1 MIGPGTQADRPPI
14 YRMRHDVYVTEL
26 AQHGVQQNAMLSD
39 GLDESNFYIV
49 AKIRGELAGFISVT
63 PPTLGRYSIEKY
75 LCRDELSIQLDERT
89 YEIRIL
95 TVSRAHRR
103 SRVAWYLMYAAF
115 RWVEEHGGEQIIA
128 MGRSEILD
136 MYRSFG
142 AQVPGHRVVSGA
154 VTFELMK
161 TSVSHLR
168 RYAILHRSTVEKMSK
183 HVDWKMD
190 FPLLKAPACFHGGAF
205 FEAIGK
211 GFDTLDRR
219 DSIVNADVL
228 DAWFPPSPRV
238 MSTLQEH
245 LSWLVRTSA
254 PVECEGLC
262 EAVAAHR
269 GVRRENILPGAG
281 SSDLIYRAFRHW
293 LHRESRVLIL
303 DPMYGEYSHVLE
315 KVIGCRV
322 ERLKL
327 PRHDG
332 YSVNL
337 DELAWRTRQG
347 YDLVVLVNP
356 NNPTGRHIRRS
367 DMESLLSEVP
377 PQTRV
382 WIDEA
387 YIDYV
392 GASESLE
399 RFAAES
405 ENIIVCK
412 TMSKVYALSGMRV
425 AYLCASPHQLSEL
438 VSLTPPWVVGLPA
451 QVAAVRALEDPAYY
465 EKQYRSTH
473 LLRGEMQE
481 ALRRIGIHEIVQ
493 GEANFLMFHLNESHP
508 AGVKVIESARGAGVF
523 VRDVA
528 SMGSDLGLRALRIA
542 IKDRAGNERIV
553 RMLQR
558 CLCPLEDGM
567 ELVHSRGAGISLQ
580 RAGCGVLVE

>member
-1 MIGPGTQADRPPI
+1 
-14 YRMRHDVYVTEL
+14 
-26 AQHGVQQNAMLSD
+26 
-39 GLDESNFYIV
+39 
-49 AKIRGELAGFISVT
+49 
-63 PPTLGRYSIEKY
+63 
-75 LCRDELSIQLDERT
+75 
-89 YEIRIL
+89 
-95 TVSRAHRR
+95 
-103 SRVAWYLMYAAF
+103 
-115 RWVEEHGGEQIIA
+115 
-128 MGRSEILD
+128 
-136 MYRSFG
+136 
-142 AQVPGHRVVSGA
+142 
-154 VTFELMK
+154 
-161 TSVSHLR
+161 LR
-168 RYAILHRSTVEKMSK
+168 RYAIHHQSTVEKMSK

-190 FPLLKAPACFHGGAF
+190 FPFLKAPYCFHGGAF
-205 FEAIGK
+205 FEAIGN

-219 DSIVNADVL
+219 EFIVNADVL

-245 LSWLVRTSA
+245 LSWLVRTSP
-254 PVECEGLC
+254 PVQSEGLC

-269 GVRRENILPGAG
+269 GVRREHILPGAG

-293 LHRESRVLIL
+293 LDRESRVLIL
-303 DPMYGEYSHVLE
+303 DPTYGEYSHVLE

-322 ERLKL
+322 ERLTL
-327 PRHDG
+327 LRHDG
-332 YSVNL
+332 YRVNL
-337 DELAWRTRQG
+337 DELAWRTKQG

-367 DMESLLSEVP
+367 DLESLLSVVP
-377 PQTRV
+377 PQTRM

-425 AYLCASPHQLSEL
+425 AYLCASPHQLSDL

-465 EKQYRSTH
+465 EEQYGSTH
-473 LLRGEMQE
+473 LLRGEMHE
-481 ALRRIGIHEIVQ
+481 GLRGIGIHEIVP
-493 GEANFLMFHLNESHP
+493 GEANFLMFHLDESQP
-508 AGVKVIESARGAGVF
+508 TGEQVIKRAREAGVF

-542 IKDRAGNERIV
+542 IKDPASNERIL
-553 RMLQR
+553 RTLQQ
-558 CLCPLEDGM
+558 CMCPLEDRM
-567 ELVHSRGAGISLQ
+567 ELLPSCGAPVSL
-580 RAGCGVLVE
+580 RHAGCRVLIE